1 MAGEFN
7 FSGTRAGSNNGASDK
22 RELFL
27 KVFSGEILSNYE
39 TKLVL
44 APLVRNRT
52 ISVGKSAT
60 FPIYGKASAKWH
72 TPGENILEA
81 ASGYL
86 SDFKFGERVIAIDNM
101 LTASTLIHDVDE
113 LMNHWDV
120 RGPIAQELAWSLARA
135 MDGFAMRTMIAA
147 SLATNPI
154 SNTSGNGTALA
165 GETITTGTAG
175 SVTGAQ
181 IVDSLFSA
189 QEKFDNKDVPE
200 SGRFCI
206 VRPEQYNLLLA
217 AAASSSYAF
226 RFSSDFGSGAGDVSK
241 GTAAPVEIAGFKV
254 LKSNLFPRDTGAEN
268 TNALWAAGGGAQ
280 ANIANDV
287 FGTAGV
293 GYGPDGTVG
302 IDYWGVC
309 GHSDAIGCVKKL
321 DVATE
326 MERKI
331 EYQGTLVVSKLMAGF
346 GILRPECAIG
356 LKWGA

>member
-1 MAGEFN
+1 MPGEFN
-7 FSGTRAGSNNGASDK
+7 FTGNRSGANNAGADK

-52 ISVGKSAT
+52 IAVGKSAT

-72 TPGENILEA
+72 TPGDNILEA

-86 SDFKFGERVIAIDNM
+86 TDFRYGERVINIDNM
-101 LTASTLIHDVDE
+101 LTANTLIHDVDE

-120 RGPIAQELAWSLARA
+120 RGPIAQELGWALARA
-135 MDGFAMRTMIAA
+135 MDGFAMRTMLAA
-147 SLATNPI
+147 SLSTSPI

-165 GETITTGTAG
+165 GETITTGTANT
-175 SVTGAQ
+175 VTGTQ
-181 IVDSLFSA
+181 IVDALFSA

-206 VRPEQYNLLLA
+206 VRPEQYNALLTA
-217 AAASSSYAF
+217 AGQSSYAF
-226 RFSSDFGSGAGDVSK
+226 RFSSDFNSGTANAGM

-254 LKSNLFPRDTGAEN
+254 LKSNLFPRDNGNESAD
-268 TNALWAAGGGAQ
+268 ALWAAGGGS
-280 ANIANDV
+280 NIANDV
-287 FGTAGV
+287 FGGSGV
-293 GYGPDGTVG
+293 GYGGTAATMN
-302 IDYWGVC
+302 DYWGVC
-309 GHSDAIGCVKKL
+309 GHADAIGCVKKL

-346 GILRPECAIG
+346 GVLRPECAIG
-356 LKWGA
+356 LKWTAS

>member
-7 FSGTRAGSNNGASDK
+7 FTGNRTGALNAGADK

-52 ISVGKSAT
+52 IAVGKSAT

-72 TPGENILEA
+72 TPGQNILEA
-81 ASGYL
+81 SASML
-86 SDFKFGERVIAIDNM
+86 SDFKYGERVINIDNM
-101 LTASTLIHDVDE
+101 LTANTLIHDVDE
-113 LMNHWDV
+113 LLNHWDV
-120 RGPIAQELAWSLARA
+120 RGPIAQELGWALARA
-135 MDGFAMRTMIAA
+135 MDGMAMRTMIAA
-147 SLATNPI
+147 SVSTNPI
-154 SNTSGNGTALA
+154 SNTSGNGTALS

-175 SVTGAQ
+175 SVTGPQ
-181 IVDSLFSA
+181 IVDALFSA

-206 VRPEQYNLLLA
+206 VRPEQYNLVLA
-217 AAASSSYAF
+217 AAGNSSYAF
-226 RFSSDFGSGAGDVSK
+226 RFSSDFNGGTANAGM

-254 LKSNLFPRDTGAEN
+254 LKSNLFPRDVGDESSDALYGN
-268 TNALWAAGGGAQ
+268 T
-280 ANIANDV
+280 NIANDV
-287 FGTAGV
+287 FGGNGT
-293 GYGPDGTVG
+293 GYGYGASN
-302 IDYWGVC
+302 IDYWGIC
-309 GHSDAIGCVKKL
+309 GHADAIGVVKKL

-346 GILRPECAIG
+346 GVLRPECAIG
-356 LKWGA
+356 LKWTAS

>member
-7 FSGTRAGSNNGASDK
+7 FTGNRQGANNAGSDK

-52 ISVGKSAT
+52 IAVGKSAT
-60 FPIYGKASAKWH
+60 FPIYGKATAKWH
-72 TPGENILEA
+72 TPGDNILEA

-86 SDFKFGERVIAIDNM
+86 NDFKFGERVINIDNM

-120 RGPIAQELAWSLARA
+120 RGPIATELGYSLARA

-147 SLATNPI
+147 SLASSPI
-154 SNTSGNGTALA
+154 SNTSGNGTNLA

-181 IVDSLFSA
+181 IVDSLFTA
-189 QEKFDNKDVPE
+189 QEKLDNKDVPE
-200 SGRFCI
+200 QGRFCI
-206 VRPEQYNLLLA
+206 VRPEQYGSIMTA
-217 AAASSSYAF
+217 AADRAV
-226 RFSSDFGSGAGDVSK
+226 RFSSDYGSGVGDVSK
-241 GTAAPVEIAGFKV
+241 GTASGIEIAGFKV

-268 TNALWAAGGGAQ
+268 SNALWAAGGGSQ

-293 GYGPDGTVG
+293 GYGPDGTAGV
-302 IDYWGVC
+302 DYWGVC
-309 GHSDAIGCVKKL
+309 GHADAIGCVKKL
-321 DVATE
+321 DVSTE

-356 LKWGA
+356 LKWS

>member
-7 FSGTRAGSNNGASDK
+7 FTGNRQGANNSGADK

-44 APLVRNRT
+44 SPLVRNRT
-52 ISVGKSAT
+52 IAVGKSAT

-86 SDFKFGERVIAIDNM
+86 TDFKFGERVINIDNM
-101 LTASTLIHDVDE
+101 LTANTMIHDVDE

-120 RGPIAQELAWSLARA
+120 RGPIAQELGWALARA
-135 MDGFAMRTMIAA
+135 MDGFAMRTMLAA
-147 SLATNPI
+147 SRATNPI
-154 SNTSGNGTALA
+154 SNTSGNGTALS

-175 SVTGAQ
+175 SVTGVQ
-181 IVDSLFSA
+181 IVDSLFDA
-189 QEKFDNKDVPE
+189 QTRFDNKDVPE
-200 SGRFCI
+200 TGRFCI
-206 VRPEQYNLLLA
+206 LRPEQYGAVLA
-217 AAASSSYAF
+217 AAGNSSYAF
-226 RFSSDFGSGAGDVSK
+226 RFSSDFGSGAGNVAQGS
-241 GTAAPVEIAGFKV
+241 ASPIEIAGFKV
-254 LKSNLFPRDTGAEN
+254 LKSNLFPRDNGNESAD
-268 TNALWAAGGGAQ
+268 ALWAAGGGAQ

-287 FGTAGV
+287 FGGDGV
-293 GYGPDGTVG
+293 GYGATAAVMN
-302 IDYWGVC
+302 DYWGVC
-309 GHSDAIGCVKKL
+309 GHADAIGCVKKL
-321 DVATE
+321 DVSTE

-356 LKWGA
+356 LKWTA